1 MIGETNS
8 DSAAAEYFAHIV
20 EVMRENEK
28 FIRQNAKGTYEEV
41 VELINDAI
49 DEVGLAVNRPE
60 REKGYLE
67 HSMTFFTY
75 HVLMP
80 FSYAIYLDLLAGNV
94 PASFM
99 VLRLMLES
107 LAKCYLADSRYP
119 EVTFFQAR
127 LERLEQEMEQTKVS
141 TSKAM
146 RELGE
151 KLGAANDFVDL
162 WRKLSQDWVHTK
174 GFTDKLVS
182 HVTEKS
188 DMPPWALAIPMNYTE
203 TDLSILEEM
212 RNRVSQFR
220 GLLATTMGKYRQE
233 YSADAG

>member
-1 MIGETNS
+1 MAEETNS
-8 DSAAAEYFAHIV
+8 SSVAAEYFAHIV

-28 FIRQNAKGTYEEV
+28 FIRQNAKGTYEEIV
-41 VELINDAI
+41 DLINDAI
-49 DEVGLAVNRPE
+49 DEVVLAVNRPE
-60 REKGYLE
+60 REKDYLE
-67 HSMTFFTY
+67 HSMAFFTY

-119 EVTFFQAR
+119 EETFFQAR
-127 LERLEQEMEQTKVS
+127 LERLEQEMEQTKLS

-151 KLGAANDFVDL
+151 KVGAANGFVAL
-162 WRKLSQDWVHTK
+162 WGRLSQDWVHTK
-174 GFTDKLVS
+174 GFADKLVS
-182 HVTEKS
+182 HVTEES

-212 RNRVSQFR
+212 RNRISQFR
-220 GLLATTMGKYRQE
+220 SLLATTMGKYRQE
-233 YSADAG
+233 